1 MPTLLR
7 TLRSETIQG
16 QIIAFLMKNQS
27 VEAALD
33 NFFMERHSL
42 MTHLNIVARNTG
54 IGYSVTGDAVTLEFP
69 PGVCDPFEFDL

>member
-16 QIIAFLMKNQS
+16 QIIAFLMKNTS
-27 VEAALD
+27 VEAALN

-54 IGYSVTGDAVTLEFP
+54 IGYSVTGDIVTLELP
-69 PGVCDPFEFDL
+69 KGVCDPFEFDL